1 MTQKIFAQIKKLSQE
16 NAEAIANEWH
26 YDGEYSFYDMENDQ
40 EDYDEIITPELRKD
54 HYFEVLADNGQL
66 TAFFCLDPIEDKNDQ
81 VEVGLGMAPGLTG
94 HGLGTKLMQMIEDYV
109 KQTGKYRKII
119 LAVAEFN
126 KRAQKVYQRA
136 GYRITGSEDEASNGG
151 IYQFVLMAKVIKQ

>member
-1 MTQKIFAQIKKLSQE
+1 MKIVFSQIQQLSQK
-16 NAEAIANEWH
+16 NAEIIATKWH

-40 EDYDEIITPELRKD
+40 EDYDEIITPALRKD
-54 HYFEVLADNGQL
+54 HYFEVLADDGQL

-81 VEVGLGMAPGLTG
+81 VGVGLGMAPELTG
-94 HGLGTKLMQMIEDYV
+94 HGLGIKLMQMIEDYV
-109 KQTGKYRKII
+109 KQIGKYHKII
-119 LAVAEFN
+119 LSVAEFN

-151 IYQFVLMAKVIKQ
+151 IYRFILMAKEIKK